1 MMKKNVTC
9 CAAFNNLFSF
19 AWNKSH
25 TIMKRILLNLLCLC
39 FALTLSAQVSKT
51 VTISAGG
58 LSSALTASEKSTVTN
73 LTINGTIDARDFK
86 TMRDELTVLS
96 VLTMSGA
103 SVGGYTG
110 TGGTVSSQSVVYPA
124 DAIPIYAFCN
134 TDFIGKKSLTS
145 VTLPAGIKLI
155 DMRSFWGCSGISS
168 ITNLSTSL
176 TEIGSGAFYS
186 CGNALTI
193 TIPSSVTTLRS
204 MAFEAFNGTLVVDG
218 SNPNYSSWDGAIF
231 NKDKTTLLFCPA
243 SKSSFTIPLSVNTL
257 GYGAFSHC
265 MNLTGAFY
273 IPFGVKEIGSSAFR
287 NCEKLASIVI
297 PSSVD
302 TIGNGAFSE
311 CRILQSLTVHCSV
324 PPLFDTGTL
333 AFHLIDKKK
342 CILYVP
348 KGSLLLYLAANGWK
362 DFENI
367 TEIPVVSSFPY
378 TEDFSYGQV
387 YSWNII
393 DNVGEGQVWGLQN
406 LRNREIYTPSSS
418 NGFMIID
425 SDCFG
430 SGKTQNTDLI
440 SPTFNFLDKT
450 LIQISFYHYYRHYQ
464 SSEAKF
470 FYSIDNGITWV
481 EKDRWVSEISN
492 SIRSNYDLTSEL
504 AGQTTVKFKWNYVG
518 TWAWYWAI
526 DDFEVKANAP
536 LQANLTIQNVS
547 VENSTNVCY
556 NAENQITLAG
566 NSTTVDFVSGS
577 TVDLIAGQSIRFL
590 PGFHAH
596 NGSQVHAWITTDG
609 SFCDQSPAPIMAQS
623 IDKSSFI
630 EGQSESNGISGEDH
644 FVKLYPNPNNG
655 MFTVE
660 LKNYD
665 SATVEIYSLSGA
677 KMLHISNVESGVFPL
692 NIGIQKGI
700 YFLKVC
706 EGGSQKIKKFI
717 VQ

>member
-1 MMKKNVTC
+1 M
-9 CAAFNNLFSF
+9 
-19 AWNKSH
+19 
-25 TIMKRILLNLLCLC
+25 
-39 FALTLSAQVSKT
+39 AQ
-51 VTISAGG
+51 
-58 LSSALTASEKSTVTN
+58 E
-73 LTINGTIDARDFK
+73 
-86 TMRDELTVLS
+86 
-96 VLTMSGA
+96 
-103 SVGGYTG
+103 
-110 TGGTVSSQSVVYPA
+110 
-124 DAIPIYAFCN
+124 
-134 TDFIGKKSLTS
+134 
-145 VTLPAGIKLI
+145 
-155 DMRSFWGCSGISS
+155 
-168 ITNLSTSL
+168 
-176 TEIGSGAFYS
+176 
-186 CGNALTI
+186 
-193 TIPSSVTTLRS
+193 
-204 MAFEAFNGTLVVDG
+204 
-218 SNPNYSSWDGAIF
+218 
-231 NKDKTTLLFCPA
+231 
-243 SKSSFTIPLSVNTL
+243 
-257 GYGAFSHC
+257 
-265 MNLTGAFY
+265 
-273 IPFGVKEIGSSAFR
+273 
-287 NCEKLASIVI
+287 
-297 PSSVD
+297 
-302 TIGNGAFSE
+302 
-311 CRILQSLTVHCSV
+311 
-324 PPLFDTGTL
+324 
-333 AFHLIDKKK
+333 
-342 CILYVP
+342 
-348 KGSLLLYLAANGWK
+348 
-362 DFENI
+362 
-367 TEIPVVSSFPY
+367 
-378 TEDFSYGQV
+378 
-387 YSWNII
+387 
-393 DNVGEGQVWGLQN
+393 
-406 LRNREIYTPSSS
+406 
-418 NGFMIID
+418 
-425 SDCFG
+425 
-430 SGKTQNTDLI
+430 KTQNTDLI

-450 LIQISFYHYYRHYQ
+450 LIQVSFYHYYRHYQ

-677 KMLHISNVESGVFPL
+677 KMLHMSNVESGVFPL